1 MPKQIWVTNLRVL
14 ATLSVILLH
23 ASGGGI
29 FSYNTIP
36 LSWYWICN
44 LTNSFGFFAVPCFV
58 MLSGYLLLGRYD
70 GNLVSFLQKRFTRVW
85 LPFTLWIGIYLAYRI
100 FYEHRANSI
109 STCIQ
114 KYLGGDVLY
123 GHLWFVYMILGMYL
137 LTPYLSRWL
146 KTATQQEVYFFLFLS
161 FISASIFP
169 LITKITGFPI
179 KFDLQ
184 NFGGYIGY
192 YVAGYVLGN
201 ADTSAYKK
209 YYPFIFLSAWLLSTF
224 GNYYETMNHAGK
236 YQGNFYNYLSP
247 NIIIDAVAIFLAFK
261 HWLNIE
267 ILPKVTN
274 LFDKYSYGIYLV
286 HELVLRHLSRV
297 YHINWIYKHPLIGI
311 SLQTSLTIVL
321 STLIILLLSK
331 LPKGYWITG

>member
-1 MPKQIWVTNLRVL
+1 MSKQIWVTNLRVL

-23 ASGGGI
+23 SSSGGI

-36 LSWYWICN
+36 HSWYWICN
-44 LTNSFGFFAVPCFV
+44 ITNSFGFFAVPCFV

-70 GNLVSFLQKRFTRVW
+70 GNLMGFMQKRFTRVW
-85 LPFTLWIGIYLAYRI
+85 LPFTIWIGIYLAYRI
-100 FYEHRANSI
+100 FYEHHPNSI
-109 STCIQ
+109 RVGIQ
-114 KYLGGDVLY
+114 KYLGGDVLF

-137 LTPYLSRWL
+137 LTPFLSKWL
-146 KTATQQEVYFFLFLS
+146 TLATKQEVYFFLFLC
-161 FISASIFP
+161 FISAAIFP
-169 LITKITGFPI
+169 LITHLTGVKI

-201 ADTSAYKK
+201 ADTTAYKK
-209 YYPFIFLSAWLLSTF
+209 FYPIVFISFWILSAF
-224 GNYYETMNHAGK
+224 GNYYDTITHAGK
-236 YQGNFYNYLSP
+236 YQGNFYGYLSP
-247 NIIIDAVAIFLAFK
+247 NIIFDSVAIFLTFK
-261 HWLNIE
+261 HFFNIE

-274 LFDKYSYGIYLV
+274 LFDKYSYGIYLI

-297 YHINWIYKHPLIGI
+297 YHINWIYKHPFIGI
-311 SLQTSLTIVL
+311 SLQTSITIVV
-321 STLIILLLSK
+321 STLIIVLLSK